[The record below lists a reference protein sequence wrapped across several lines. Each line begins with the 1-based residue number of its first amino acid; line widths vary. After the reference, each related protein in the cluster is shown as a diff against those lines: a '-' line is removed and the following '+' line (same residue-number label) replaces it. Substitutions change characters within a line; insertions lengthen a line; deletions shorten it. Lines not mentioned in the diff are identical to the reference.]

1 MKYTKEGKDH
11 PINKFF
17 TDLGSAAG
25 AIKPAS
31 EGGSDEKVER
41 AVLAKVSLCRFVLPF
56 FGVSFRC
63 FLPWKRISCRIST
76 DCLFLIF
83 LHSYLVSE
91 SSFRTRRS

>member
-41 AVLAKVSLCRFVLPF
+41 AILAKVTLCRFV
-56 FGVSFRC
+56 FRRLE
-63 FLPWKRISCRIST
+63 FP
-76 DCLFLIF
+76 
-83 LHSYLVSE
+83 V
-91 SSFRTRRS
+91 

>member
-1 MKYTKEGKDH
+1 MKYTKAGKDH

-41 AVLAKVSLCRFVLPF
+41 ALLAKISL
-56 FGVSFRC
+56 FRC
-63 FLPWKRISCRIST
+63 VYPRNL
-76 DCLFLIF
+76 
-83 LHSYLVSE
+83 
-91 SSFRTRRS
+91 